1 VRLSIAQK
9 KQDSCRA
16 ETSSPKRELSS
27 SSPLMASKVSEA
39 QAQAHP
45 KKVSFAQAHES
56 SSSFSSF
63 FKNRII
69 LQKPCIFAS

>member
-1 VRLSIAQK
+1 
-9 KQDSCRA
+9 
-16 ETSSPKRELSS
+16 
-27 SSPLMASKVSEA
+27 MASKVSEA